1 MLWEN
6 RQKICVYDRTWS
18 KVAKPSPEGGGG
30 AGLKRVHYKPQN
42 TPKAVTNH
50 SVTSKVEKNVK
61 ESKEKDVEA
70 QKISPVN
77 AIRTEGV
84 GSNTEK
90 HADAIRSV
98 H

>member
-1 MLWEN
+1 M
-6 RQKICVYDRTWS
+6 
-18 KVAKPSPEGGGG
+18 
-30 AGLKRVHYKPQN
+30 
-42 TPKAVTNH
+42 TNH

-84 GSNTEK
+84 GSNTEI

>member
-1 MLWEN
+1 M
-6 RQKICVYDRTWS
+6 
-18 KVAKPSPEGGGG
+18 
-30 AGLKRVHYKPQN
+30 KRVHYKPQN

-70 QKISPVN
+70 QKNSPVN
-77 AIRTEGV
+77 EIRTESV
-84 GSNTEK
+84 GSNNEK
-90 HADAIRSV
+90 HADATRSV

>member
-1 MLWEN
+1 M
-6 RQKICVYDRTWS
+6 
-18 KVAKPSPEGGGG
+18 
-30 AGLKRVHYKPQN
+30 KRVHYKPQN

>member
-1 MLWEN
+1 M
-6 RQKICVYDRTWS
+6 
-18 KVAKPSPEGGGG
+18 
-30 AGLKRVHYKPQN
+30 KRVHYKPQN

-84 GSNTEK
+84 GSNTEI